1 MSECHDDPTSLTK
14 PPLHVI
20 QQSSYPRARQFSHT
34 LKLKTTML
42 PENNHVYQMNA
53 IDSQTSDSDK
63 VPRTFLCKLPLFKGF
78 QNGATSQ
85 SIDIVI
91 NLHKTEKK
99 SLVLFSFFLW
109 NLSPGRI
116 DRDSSRKAFHARQ
129 CQVITFECSPNL
141 SRHVKNS
148 SIVFIS
154 TSILPQPQ
162 DYSSLTQWLDEPLK
176 KWVALVLWVSFPPF
190 HLIMSH
196 ESITKLLGI
205 KPWWRLNHQCFQ
217 CTL

>member
-53 IDSQTSDSDK
+53 VDSQTSDSDK

-99 SLVLFSFFLW
+99 VISPLLLLFVKS
-109 NLSPGRI
+109 I
-116 DRDSSRKAFHARQ
+116 SRA
-129 CQVITFECSPNL
+129 N
-141 SRHVKNS
+141 
-148 SIVFIS
+148 
-154 TSILPQPQ
+154 
-162 DYSSLTQWLDEPLK
+162 
-176 KWVALVLWVSFPPF
+176 
-190 HLIMSH
+190 
-196 ESITKLLGI
+196 
-205 KPWWRLNHQCFQ
+205 
-217 CTL
+217 